1 MVSSTWKV
9 CGPSTS
15 IVCDGCDGDASLE
28 VLTELLM
35 IGCVNEDVDGAT
47 GSIGSGRNTDGSSS
61 VVNCTI
67 LSSTR

>member
-1 MVSSTWKV
+1 M
-9 CGPSTS
+9 
-15 IVCDGCDGDASLE
+15 
-28 VLTELLM
+28 LTELLM